1 MNAGFLITVAG
12 WLAGLALSAVT
23 VSITV
28 RVARAGRKWAR
39 WVFPPLV
46 YGCATVVC
54 FTVLG
59 VIGPLLGSVLAV
71 APFTAA
77 AWWLLDT
84 WRRLA
89 ARLEDDEDGT
99 AAGKA
104 ARRVA
109 SGAARQ
115 LREALRAA
123 WADGFFIVRS
133 AAGWLGLLDRGC
145 GEDYVPAATSP
156 AATAYL
162 PGDATP
168 TRPVPA
174 YREPRPAAPA
184 PAAPPGDG
192 SALANVH
199 ADLAAA
205 GMTIPPLWAALCA
218 AVSEFEPETDEE
230 LLMHTA
236 GEAAGILAYAE
247 AVRARA
253 ETLLTVIGLD
263 PAYVLGHHQFAD
275 EFADVAEAAAQVN
288 AMFHAIYGALREWA
302 DEHPNGMPWKARQ
315 FLQGGEEAGGE
326 AAA

>member
-1 MNAGFLITVAG
+1 MIDFLSTAVG
-12 WLAGLALSAVT
+12 WLAGLALATVT
-23 VSITV
+23 VSISI
-28 RVARAGRKWAR
+28 RVARAGNKWAR

-46 YGCATVVC
+46 YGCATIVC
-54 FTVLG
+54 FTIIG
-59 VIGPLLGSVLAV
+59 VIGPLMGSLLA
-71 APFTAA
+71 AGTAAAA

-89 ARLEDDEDGT
+89 ARLEDDEEGT

-109 SGAARQ
+109 AGAARQ
-115 LREALRAA
+115 LRESLRAT
-123 WADGFFIVRS
+123 WADLR
-133 AAGWLGLLDRGC
+133 WLADHAGLLRDRAGD
-145 GEDYVPAATSP
+145 EDAADEGYVPAP
-156 AATAYL
+156 AAA
-162 PGDATP
+162 AA
-168 TRPVPA
+168 RPVPA
-174 YREPRPAAPA
+174 ARDPRPGPA
-184 PAAPPGDG
+184 PAAGDAT
-192 SALANVH
+192 ALGNVH

-205 GMTIPPLWAALCA
+205 GLPLPPLWAALCA
-218 AVSEFEPETDEE
+218 AVAEFEPENDDE

-275 EFADVAEAAAQVN
+275 QFADVAEVAAQVN
-288 AMFHAIYGALREWA
+288 AMFHAIYDALREWA
-302 DEHPNGMPWKARQ
+302 DAHPNGMPWKARQ
-315 FLQGGEEAGGE
+315 FLQGDEEAGGSE